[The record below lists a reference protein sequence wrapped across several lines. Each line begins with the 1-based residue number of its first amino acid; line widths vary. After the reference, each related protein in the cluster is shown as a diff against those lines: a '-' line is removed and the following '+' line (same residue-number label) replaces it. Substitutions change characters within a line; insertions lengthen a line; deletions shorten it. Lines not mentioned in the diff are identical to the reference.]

1 MFDISF
7 IAFLFVFSV
16 LCGIEFIVFNEE
28 ILLAL
33 CFFSFIFFCF
43 NTLSNSVFNSF
54 DDRASKFEADLLVS
68 YGSSKSLLTA
78 NFENLLQLRGFNS
91 KFKILLTTIFF
102 YFSQF
107 TSYSVFKFS
116 SSVLTS
122 SASKLSELFLLDQ
135 KLIASFQKGC
145 VVNLLY
151 PLIFKTAKTNT
162 ALIGASLA
170 TLKSVSTAS
179 SKSKVLKTLSV

>member
-1 MFDISF
+1 
-7 IAFLFVFSV
+7 
-16 LCGIEFIVFNEE
+16 
-28 ILLAL
+28 
-33 CFFSFIFFCF
+33 
-43 NTLSNSVFNSF
+43 
-54 DDRASKFEADLLVS
+54 
-68 YGSSKSLLTA
+68 
-78 NFENLLQLRGFNS
+78 
-91 KFKILLTTIFF
+91 
-102 YFSQF
+102 
-107 TSYSVFKFS
+107 VFKFS
-116 SSVLTS
+116 SSVITS
-122 SASKLSELFLLDQ
+122 SASKLSEHFLLDQ

>member
-1 MFDISF
+1 
-7 IAFLFVFSV
+7 
-16 LCGIEFIVFNEE
+16 
-28 ILLAL
+28 
-33 CFFSFIFFCF
+33 
-43 NTLSNSVFNSF
+43 
-54 DDRASKFEADLLVS
+54 VS

-151 PLIFKTAKTNT
+151 PLIFKTAKTNS

-179 SKSKVLKTLSV
+179 SKSKVLKALSV

>member
-7 IAFLFVFSV
+7 IVFLFLFSV
-16 LCGIEFIVFNEE
+16 LCGVEFIVFNEE

-43 NTLSNSVFNSF
+43 NTLSDSVFNSF

-68 YGSSKSLLTA
+68 YGSSKSLLTT

-116 SSVLTS
+116 SSVFVS
-122 SASKLSELFLLDQ
+122 SASKLGELFLLDQ
-135 KLIASFQKGC
+135 KLIASFQKNC
-145 VVNLLY
+145 IVNLLY
-151 PLIFKTAKTNT
+151 PLIFKTAKTNS

-170 TLKSVSTAS
+170 SLKSAS
-179 SKSKVLKTLSV
+179 SFNTKSSMLKALSA